1 MSKEAKMMYHMEL
14 DIELTA
20 DEMRAVRASVN
31 APGGRSNYDAL
42 VTFIQRQIASGISNA
57 VEASR

>member
-1 MSKEAKMMYHMEL
+1 MMYHMEL